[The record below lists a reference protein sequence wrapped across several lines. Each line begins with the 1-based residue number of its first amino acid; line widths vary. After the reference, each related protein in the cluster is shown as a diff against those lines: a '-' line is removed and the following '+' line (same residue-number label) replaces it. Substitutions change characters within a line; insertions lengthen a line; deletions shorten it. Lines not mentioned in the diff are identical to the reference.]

1 MTPADLTN
9 LRPDVARVLG
19 EAVAFHKFA
28 TDYKL
33 SGVALERYL
42 ARIPQ
47 DHKDVFNAY
56 TEAVAA
62 AK

>member
-1 MTPADLTN
+1 MPADLTN

-28 TDYKL
+28 VDAGLT
-33 SGVALERYL
+33 GVALERYK

-47 DHKDVFNAY
+47 DHKDVFQAFN
-56 TEAVAA
+56 EAVAA
-62 AK
+62 SK